1 MKKVIA
7 GIALFSIATIL
18 FVTSGPLYIIEE
30 GEQAVV
36 IRFGKLIRQVK
47 TAGLQIKVPF
57 VDDVNKFPTKI
68 LSWDGESQR
77 IPTEENQFIW
87 VDTTA
92 RWKITD
98 PKLFY
103 ESVGNITA
111 AQSRLDDVVDSAVR
125 KIITR
130 NLLAEAVRNSNVIST
145 IKRNSPY
152 QKAGDDK
159 GEKPVALGIDTSVE
173 YRDIQK
179 GRTALSREMFKE
191 AGEII
196 PQYGIELIDILI
208 RQIKYSDELT
218 PSVYGRMIK
227 ERNQIAQAFRSDGEG
242 KKAAILGEMKR
253 KLDTIRSGAYKQS
266 ETIKGEADG
275 KAAAIYTAAYASD
288 PDFYEFWKAVE
299 SYRTLLPNFRKTLT
313 TQPDYFK
320 YLYNKAGK

>member
-1 MKKVIA
+1 MKKTIVVITLFGF
-7 GIALFSIATIL
+7 GIIL
-18 FVTSGPLYIIEE
+18 FIISGPLYIVEE

-36 IRFGKLIRQVK
+36 IRFGKIVGQVE
-47 TAGLQIKVPF
+47 TTGLQIKAPF
-57 VDDVNKFPTKI
+57 LDNVNKFPTKI
-68 LSWDGESQR
+68 LPWDGESQR

-92 RWKITD
+92 RWKISN

-111 AQSRLDDVVDSAVR
+111 AQSRLDDVIDSAVR

-152 QKAGDDK
+152 QQAGGDK
-159 GEKPVALGIDTSVE
+159 GEKSVALGIDTSVE
-173 YRDIQK
+173 YRDIEK
-179 GRTALSREMFKE
+179 GRTALSQEMFKE

-208 RQIKYSDELT
+208 RQIKYSNELT

-242 KKAAILGEMKR
+242 KKAAILGEMQR
-253 KLDTIRSGAYKQS
+253 KLDSIRSGAYKQS

-320 YLYNKAGK
+320 YLYNKAGE